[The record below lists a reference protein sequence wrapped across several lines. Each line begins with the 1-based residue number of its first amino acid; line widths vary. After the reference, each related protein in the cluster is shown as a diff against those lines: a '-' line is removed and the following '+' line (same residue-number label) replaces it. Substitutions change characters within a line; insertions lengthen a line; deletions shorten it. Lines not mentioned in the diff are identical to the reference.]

1 MSVPRS
7 VGQVPVY
14 YNKKAPV
21 NHDYVEESARP
32 LYAFGYGL
40 SYTTFKYSD
49 LKIESIAPQQVKL
62 SFTVTNTG
70 LYDGEEVAQLY
81 LHDEYASVAQPLMQ
95 LKRFERFFLR
105 KGESRNISFV
115 LQSDDFAFT
124 NRQYQ
129 RVVEPGTFK
138 LMVGAAS
145 DDIRLEGSVVL

>member
-1 MSVPRS
+1 M
-7 VGQVPVY
+7 
-14 YNKKAPV
+14 
-21 NHDYVEESARP
+21 
-32 LYAFGYGL
+32 
-40 SYTTFKYSD
+40 
-49 LKIESIAPQQVKL
+49 
-62 SFTVTNTG
+62 TNTG